1 MCYYFWWS
9 PWLIILQLPLLYN
22 IAITYLSWYTQAPS
36 VKDAHGPY
44 PMNRA
49 DLQLCSVSSLCRI
62 CYVFDPWCICATT
75 NNNLPCFPVGHE
87 TKLQFCW
94 VHFHVV
100 VFHQRLLDLAQHI
113 SLRSCI
119 QACHVS
125 LRLQTSGGMFTVW
138 INSISEQLGD
148 ETCNQHHRLA
158 FLQNRM
164 SFILIIWT
172 VGSVCSGPFVE
183 MVMLAK

>member
-1 MCYYFWWS
+1 M
-9 PWLIILQLPLLYN
+9 P
-22 IAITYLSWYTQAPS
+22 
-36 VKDAHGPY
+36 HGPY

-49 DLQLCSVSSLCRI
+49 DLQLCSVSSLCRT
-62 CYVFDPWCICATT
+62 CYDFDPWCICATT

-138 INSISEQLGD
+138 PWHAFVTKGQGCYVTLPTKSWQQNFGGHYTFEQSSSIY
-148 ETCNQHHRLA
+148 
-158 FLQNRM
+158 QNRWIRLNM
-164 SFILIIWT
+164 YRSSYI
-172 VGSVCSGPFVE
+172 
-183 MVMLAK
+183 